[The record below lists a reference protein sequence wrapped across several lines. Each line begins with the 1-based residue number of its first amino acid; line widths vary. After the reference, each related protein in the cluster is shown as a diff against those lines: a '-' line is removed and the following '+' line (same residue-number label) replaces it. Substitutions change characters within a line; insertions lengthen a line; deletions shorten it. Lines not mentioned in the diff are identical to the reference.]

1 MATFDLDFGP
11 ETYWPWLPEPAL
23 MLARIKG
30 LARRAAARAVLEAG
44 GPAALDPSLFEESL
58 AETERR
64 AVGRLHPSFMGG
76 EYLPDLRELE
86 VEIARIELAS
96 TMRDVISVRARPE
109 GAHPAYSVVDE
120 YETAFAFCPDSSSR
134 PLTLG
139 QLVSLIESIRVE
151 EAHHAAYP
159 EGPGLP
165 AGFRQIQSEWDLGEA
180 ACFVTVSSEL
190 YPQLELYYENDAR
203 AWLEH
208 FRIEWG
214 LDDEDEEV

>member
-120 YETAFAFCPDSSSR
+120 YETAFRFLP
-134 PLTLG
+134 G
-139 QLVSLIESIRVE
+139 QLIPPAHAGSTRLAHREHPGRGGPSRGVPRGTGATRRVSADPVGVGS
-151 EAHHAAYP
+151 
-159 EGPGLP
+159 
-165 AGFRQIQSEWDLGEA
+165 WEA